1 MNWSRTLPRPIALEN
16 GGAIGTLAAALSL
29 MLSLPA
35 LDQRQAIWRDVAEL
49 LAESAIDASWMPELE
64 KQLSQALL
72 IEGLIRSPISRGPVG
87 DRAASERGRH

>member
-1 MNWSRTLPRPIALEN
+1 MNWSRTLPRPIALED

-35 LDQRQAIWRDVAEL
+35 IDQRQAIWRDVAEL
-49 LAESAIDASWMPELE
+49 LAEAAIDASWMPEFE

-72 IEGLIRSPISRGPVG
+72 IEGLIRPPTSYRVT
-87 DRAASERGRH
+87 RE